1 MIGVLLRLPY
11 RSSAECPFGRHSPTG
26 GALVRPTRS
35 LTAVVRVQL
44 VNGRTLWMQNLA
56 EDDDD
61 HEEWLR
67 GTNSRGRDVLL
78 SRARV
83 KAVRPN

>member
-1 MIGVLLRLPY
+1 
-11 RSSAECPFGRHSPTG
+11 
-26 GALVRPTRS
+26 
-35 LTAVVRVQL
+35 VVRVQL

-56 EDDDD
+56 GDDD